1 MSFGVM
7 LAVLAAA
14 FLNAAWNTSV
24 KLLPDKF
31 IAISLIMFGAGAVS
45 LPFALLALAVA
56 PAAYPFLALS
66 ALLQV
71 IYCVLINRAYHT
83 ADLSLA
89 YPLMRGAAPVLT
101 TLAAV
106 FLREKFGLPAPSPP
120 HWWSAGW
127 RCCAWREVF
136 GNGQQDRLI
145 WAS

>member
-45 LPFALLALAVA
+45 LPFALLGLAVA

-89 YPLMRGAAPVLT
+89 YPLIHSARADHSGGGFLAGKIRPARY
-101 TLAAV
+101 LAAALV
-106 FLREKFGLPAPSPP
+106 VGGLAMLRLA
-120 HWWSAGW
+120 
-127 RCCAWREVF
+127 
-136 GNGQQDRLI
+136 
-145 WAS
+145 